1 MTPDGTGSNYAAD
14 AGAVLETEVVV
25 PPLVTK
31 LLSDGETV
39 LLVVRPSVLM
49 VPLWSLEAFWIIAGM
64 TFAFAWAADFGWAAW
79 SESQAFG
86 FGLVA
91 ISLKLLWQFVDWSNR
106 LYVLTDRRVIRRR
119 GILQVD
125 VFEAR
130 LDRIQQT
137 SVLQLVRERTFG
149 LGTIAFAT
157 AGTGTLDA
165 LWESVADPFRVH
177 AEVTRAIDRYGRGPG
192 GV

>member
-1 MTPDGTGSNYAAD
+1 VSDQTTPSTLHAD
-14 AGAVLETEVVV
+14 AGAVLPVEGTVPAVVSR
-25 PPLVTK
+25 LVA
-31 LLSDGETV
+31 DDETV
-39 LLVVRPSVLM
+39 LLVLRPSVLM

-79 SESQAFG
+79 TEPQAFG

-91 ISLKLLWQFVDWSNR
+91 MSLKLLWQFLDWANR

-137 SVLQLVRERTFG
+137 NVLQLVRERTFG
-149 LGTIAFAT
+149 LGTVAFAT

-165 LWESVADPFRVH
+165 LWEAVADPFRIH
-177 AEVTRAIDRYGRGPG
+177 TEVARAIDRYGRGSG
-192 GV
+192 SV

>member
-1 MTPDGTGSNYAAD
+1 M
-14 AGAVLETEVVV
+14 
-25 PPLVTK
+25 
-31 LLSDGETV
+31 
-39 LLVVRPSVLM
+39 
-49 VPLWSLEAFWIIAGM
+49 
-64 TFAFAWAADFGWAAW
+64 
-79 SESQAFG
+79 
-86 FGLVA
+86 
-91 ISLKLLWQFVDWSNR
+91 NR

-119 GILQVD
+119 GIFQVD

-137 SVLQLVRERTFG
+137 SVLRLVRERLFG

-165 LWESVADPFRVH
+165 LWEAVDDPFAVH
-177 AEVTRAIDRYGRGPG
+177 QAVTQAIDRYGRGAG